1 MNDLNK
7 KTVKDVDVNGKRV
20 LVRCDF
26 NVPLDENKNITNENR
41 IIGALPTIKYLIE
54 NSAKVILCSH
64 LGRPKG
70 EFNMKFSLSPVAKR
84 LSEILG
90 MEVKMASDV
99 VGDSAKSL
107 VAQMNPGDVVIL
119 ENVRFHAVE

>member
-1 MNDLNK
+1 
-7 KTVKDVDVNGKRV
+7 
-20 LVRCDF
+20 
-26 NVPLDENKNITNENR
+26 
-41 IIGALPTIKYLIE
+41 
-54 NSAKVILCSH
+54 
-64 LGRPKG
+64 
-70 EFNMKFSLSPVAKR
+70 MKFSLSPVAKR

-119 ENVRFHAVE
+119 ENVRFHAEEEKRPRIFKAISLTCRYLC